1 MSRLFG
7 RNFCFDLHL
16 NNVSQN
22 LIDQVGA
29 IIIAHHKLTDQ
40 VCAIERV
47 DIYRQSHTSLRD
59 AFKKKNGK
67 ENDIV
72 HLGPDPLPP
81 EPIMTNLN
89 NDKLVE
95 TGPPTLL

>member
-1 MSRLFG
+1 MKEECSFENGKGRL
-7 RNFCFDLHL
+7 
-16 NNVSQN
+16 Q
-22 LIDQVGA
+22 
-29 IIIAHHKLTDQ
+29 
-40 VCAIERV
+40 
-47 DIYRQSHTSLRD
+47 
-59 AFKKKNGK
+59 KKNGK

-95 TGPPTLL
+95 TEPPTLL